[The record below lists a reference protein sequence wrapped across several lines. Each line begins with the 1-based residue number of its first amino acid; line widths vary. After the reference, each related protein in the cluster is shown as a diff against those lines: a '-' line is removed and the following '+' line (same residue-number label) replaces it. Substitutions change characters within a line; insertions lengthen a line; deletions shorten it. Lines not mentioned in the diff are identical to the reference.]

1 MAKYCEN
8 CGAPL
13 QEGAIGCVN
22 CGTFFKKE
30 EPAHEFI
37 EQDANFDTIVP
48 EFVPQEEV
56 KAEEPQKA
64 TKYCGRCGGVI
75 DADAVVCIHC
85 GRAVATPIEKA
96 KDSDKIGWGFL
107 GFFISMFLSP
117 IVGLVMWLTM
127 KQDTPKMA
135 KNIGIG
141 TLVATIIDAVV
152 VIGFVIWYAVALNAA
167 INGDMAF
174 ELVRSAI
181 SALPI
186 L

>member
-13 QEGAIGCVN
+13 QEGAVSCVN
-22 CGTFFKKE
+22 CGSFFNQE
-30 EPAHEFI
+30 DSAREFM
-37 EQDANFDTIVP
+37 EQDANFDTIIP
-48 EFVPQEEV
+48 EYVGQTEV

-64 TKYCGRCGGVI
+64 TKYCAQCGGTI
-75 DADAVVCIHC
+75 DVDAVVCIHC

-107 GFFISMFLSP
+107 GFFVSMFLSP
-117 IVGLVMWLTM
+117 VIGLVMWLTM

-141 TLVATIIDAVV
+141 TLVATIIGAVV
-152 VIGFVIWYAVALNAA
+152 VIGFVIWYAVVINAA
-167 INGDMAF
+167 MNGDMAF

-181 SALPI
+181 SALP
-186 L
+186 LL